1 MADRK
6 EEIIQAGI
14 DIFSKKGY
22 YNTHIAEI
30 VERVGIAK
38 GTFYLYFN
46 SKNDLFISLIKQ
58 FEEIFSN
65 VFSIN
70 DFNSSSLKLFFY
82 EMLKNVFRLYKE
94 HENLSTII
102 LREAVAVNEE
112 FGSEFKKL
120 DQNRFQQLKS
130 VYKFLVENTLIDQEL
145 EFEYF
150 ACTFIGI
157 MESIV
162 MRRLLLTEEDFNAEK
177 AGDKISSYLTKALS
191 K

>member
-14 DIFSKKGY
+14 NIFSKKGY

-30 VERVGIAK
+30 VETVGIAK

-46 SKNDLFISLIKQ
+46 SKKDLFISLIRR

-65 VFSIN
+65 VFNVNEIDHN
-70 DFNSSSLKLFFY
+70 SLKLFFC
-82 EMLKNVFRLYKE
+82 EILENIFSLYKE
-94 HENLSTII
+94 HENLSIII

-120 DQNRFQQLKS
+120 DQKRFQQLE
-130 VYKFLVENTLIDQEL
+130 VLYKFLLDNDFIDQEL

-162 MRRLLLTEEDFNAEK
+162 MRRLLLTEDDFNAQK
-177 AGDKISSYLTKALS
+177 AGDKISTYLAKALS